1 MLCSA
6 RNEGPELF
14 FDVASGRLGTIAVDL
29 GHLLFLTSLF
39 AAMISY
45 HNVVARYTFSLGR
58 EGVLPR
64 LFGQTAAGSK
74 APMNAS
80 LAQSGL
86 ALIAIVVYALA
97 GWDPLVRLFYW
108 GAAAGGIGAML
119 LITATSIAVI
129 GYFARHR
136 QDETIWH
143 RITAPAISSALLLV
157 VSCLALTTATLF
169 GGEPTFRLT
178 WIIPAVFAVVA
189 LAGAGWG
196 LILRIRSP
204 QVYAVVGL
212 GLESVDRSGV
222 GHSRPNDASHLQD
235 SPSNP

>member
-1 MLCSA
+1 
-6 RNEGPELF
+6 
-14 FDVASGRLGTIAVDL
+14 V
-29 GHLLFLTSLF
+29 
-39 AAMISY
+39 
-45 HNVVARYTFSLGR
+45 
-58 EGVLPR
+58 
-64 LFGQTAAGSK
+64 
-74 APMNAS
+74 
-80 LAQSGL
+80 
-86 ALIAIVVYALA
+86 IVVYALA

-136 QDETIWH
+136 QDETIWR
-143 RITAPAISSALLLV
+143 RITAPAISSALLV
-157 VSCLALTTATLF
+157 VISCLALTNIATLL
-169 GGEPTFRLT
+169 GVEPSSRLT
-178 WIIPAVFAVVA
+178 WIIPAGFAVVA

-235 SPSNP
+235 SPSSP